1 MIEVFVCSHSMY
13 MDVETLREMS
23 THSYCAP
30 GEWTGLLKGLESK
43 FKGRI
48 LPSEDVE
55 VLEQFKT
62 LGEKCGDEVR
72 VYDVSRAT
80 ERIKA
85 LSRGIRKTPALI
97 IQGKKYEGIK
107 EIRQWFSSKN
117 L

>member
-13 MDVETLREMS
+13 VDVETLREMS

-30 GEWTGLLKGLESK
+30 DAWPGLLKGLESK

-48 LPSEDVE
+48 LPPEEFE
-55 VLEQFKT
+55 VLERFKT
-62 LGEKCGDEVR
+62 LGEKCDDEVK

-80 ERIKA
+80 DRIKA

-107 EIRQWFSSKN
+107 EIRQWFVSKS